1 MGRWTRLLGPLMF
14 MLLILSL
21 FNVLAMYDWGL
32 KYAGLD
38 DGVLTVLTK
47 TADKLMGA
55 SIGR

>member
-38 DGVLTVLTK
+38 DGVLTK
-47 TADKLMGA
+47 TADELMGA